1 MSDVN
6 IRSFLPHEKLSQK
19 FWDEDQKLKPE
30 VREALLNIASEFL
43 EYLKIDVDVS
53 DITFTGSYSNYNY
66 TPYSDID
73 LHIVIEFADVNDN
86 EELVKGF
93 MSAKK
98 SYWNDKYDIE
108 VLGAEVEIYPQDAA
122 EEHISSGVYSI
133 ENDEWVVKPDKFQ
146 KKPNTKAAYKK
157 FKMLSDQIDDVL
169 NSDDEKEVERIL
181 KKIKKMRQSG
191 LSKSG
196 EMSIE
201 NIAYKM
207 LRSKNLIQKLFDKKF
222 KLYGD
227 SISLWL
233 IYNL

>member
-227 SISLWL
+227 SISL
-233 IYNL
+233 

>member
-108 VLGAEVEIYPQDAA
+108 VLGAEVEIYPQDAS

-169 NSDDEKEVERIL
+169 ISDDEKEVERIL

-227 SISLWL
+227 SISL
-233 IYNL
+233 

>member
-207 LRSKNLIQKLFDKKF
+207 LRSKYLIQKLFEKKF